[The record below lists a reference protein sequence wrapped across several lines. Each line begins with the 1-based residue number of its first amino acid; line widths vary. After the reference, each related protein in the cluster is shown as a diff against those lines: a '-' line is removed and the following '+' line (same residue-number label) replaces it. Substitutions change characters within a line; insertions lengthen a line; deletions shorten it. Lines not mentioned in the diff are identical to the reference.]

1 MKPNI
6 LNFSEIIK
14 VVNKNV
20 NEKLS
25 GEKIIFSDSIIKI
38 NKKLVEQ
45 KRDLIITDQALYNF
59 KENKLKRRI
68 PVESIKAITVSKT
81 SDEFVI
87 HGEESE
93 YDYHYKYKNKRKIIQ
108 ILAAV
113 YYFKT
118 FYKLNFALVKDEKLE
133 NYVTAEYEKKK
144 NKNKSKFNHK
154 FSVDIDVYLYGNLLR
169 RNSIRT
175 RKQKDDLVSVMKA
188 QKTEIIFLNDMNS
201 FKNPNEIKIENFR
214 ILGNLLSKSYYGKI
228 IWSEFIFNNTF
239 YLMRVVNINDIYKI
253 ISDIERLEVS
263 FTSNVNALNSADCIF
278 KTDDK
283 IFIVNKFKP
292 FYEGGF
298 LFYHLKNSKTFNEN
312 KIKIIAAQIINIILY
327 FHKNIEKHMNFSPEN
342 FILDKDG
349 FINYLWFEIDRKLFE
364 ENCSPKI
371 SKPFEYTKVN
381 NDWYNLGVMIYEMV
395 LNLNP
400 EDFLDKEG
408 KLHYPIFI
416 DLSDEIKELIEKLM
430 NMKDENDELNL
441 DDIKKFKF
449 FEGVN
454 FEDVIN
460 RKCEAGIK
468 PMNLEIQKINNLGV
482 VSDDNIDEKEEKE
495 KEKYT
500 LFNYDSDSNEE
511 NDS

>member
-6 LNFSEIIK
+6 MNFSEIIK
-14 VVNKNV
+14 IVNKTIK
-20 NEKLS
+20 EQLS
-25 GEKIIFSDSIIKI
+25 DEKIIFSDSITKI
-38 NKKLVEQ
+38 NIKLVEQ
-45 KRDLIITDQALYNF
+45 KRVLIITDQALYNF

-68 PVESIKAITVSKT
+68 PVKSIKAITASKT

-108 ILAAV
+108 ILAAD
-113 YYFKT
+113 YYFAT
-118 FYKLNFALVKDEKLE
+118 FHKLNFALVKDDKLE

-144 NKNKSKFNHK
+144 NKNKSKFDDK
-154 FSVDIDVYLYGNLLR
+154 YSVDIDVYLYGNLLR

-201 FKNPNEIKIENFR
+201 FKNPNEIRIENFR
-214 ILGNLLSKSYYGKI
+214 ILGDLLSKSYYGKI
-228 IWSEFIFNNTF
+228 IWSEFILNNTF

-253 ISDIERLEVS
+253 ISDIQRLEAS
-263 FTSNVNALNSADCIF
+263 FTSNFNALTSADCIF
-278 KTDDK
+278 KTEDK

-292 FYEGGF
+292 YYEGGF
-298 LFYHLKNSKTFNEN
+298 LFYHLKNSMTFNEH
-312 KIKIIAAQIINIILY
+312 KIKIVAAQIINIILY

-349 FINYLWFEIDRKLFE
+349 FINYLWFEIDQKLFE
-364 ENCSPKI
+364 ENCSPKK

-381 NDWYNLGVMIYEMV
+381 NDWYNLGVMMYEMI

-408 KLHYPIFI
+408 KLHYPRFI
-416 DLSDEIKELIEKLM
+416 DLSDEIKEIIEKLM

-441 DDIKKFKF
+441 EEIKKFKF
-449 FEGVN
+449 FEDVN

-460 RKCEAGIK
+460 RKCDPEIK
-468 PMNLEIQKINNLGV
+468 PMNLEIQRINNLGV
-482 VSDDNIDEKEEKE
+482 VTDDKIDEKDEKE
-495 KEKYT
+495 KERYT
-500 LFNYDSDSNEE
+500 LFNYDDDNNDE
-511 NDS
+511 N

>member
-1 MKPNI
+1 M
-6 LNFSEIIK
+6 NFSEIIK
-14 VVNKNV
+14 IVNKTIK
-20 NEKLS
+20 EQLS
-25 GEKIIFSDSIIKI
+25 DEKIIFSDSITKI

-45 KRDLIITDQALYNF
+45 KRVLIITDQALYNF

-68 PVESIKAITVSKT
+68 PVKSIKAITASKT

-87 HGEESE
+87 HGEASE

-108 ILAAV
+108 ILAAD
-113 YYFKT
+113 YYFAT
-118 FYKLNFALVKDEKLE
+118 FHKLNFALVKDDKLE

-144 NKNKSKFNHK
+144 NKNKSKFDDK
-154 FSVDIDVYLYGNLLR
+154 YSVDIDVYLYGNLLR

-201 FKNPNEIKIENFR
+201 FKNPNEIRIENFR
-214 ILGNLLSKSYYGKI
+214 ILGDLLSKSYYGKI
-228 IWSEFIFNNTF
+228 IWSEFILNNTF

-253 ISDIERLEVS
+253 ISDIQRLDAS
-263 FTSNVNALNSADCIF
+263 FTANFNALTSADCIF
-278 KTDDK
+278 KTEDK

-292 FYEGGF
+292 YYEGGF
-298 LFYHLKNSKTFNEN
+298 LFYHLKNSMTFNEH
-312 KIKIIAAQIINIILY
+312 KIKIVAAQIINIILY

-349 FINYLWFEIDRKLFE
+349 FINYLWFEIDQKLFE
-364 ENCSPKI
+364 ENCSPKK

-381 NDWYNLGVMIYEMV
+381 NDWYNLGVMMYEMI

-408 KLHYPIFI
+408 KLHYPRFI
-416 DLSDEIKELIEKLM
+416 DLSDEIKEIIEKLM

-441 DDIKKFKF
+441 EEVKKFKF
-449 FEGVN
+449 FEDVN
-454 FEDVIN
+454 FEDVFN
-460 RKCEAGIK
+460 RKCDPEIK
-468 PMNLEIQKINNLGV
+468 PMNLEIQRINNLGV
-482 VSDDNIDEKEEKE
+482 VTDDKIDEKDEKE
-495 KEKYT
+495 KERYT
-500 LFNYDSDSNEE
+500 LFNYDDDNNDE
-511 NDS
+511 N

>member
-1 MKPNI
+1 M
-6 LNFSEIIK
+6 NFSEIIK
-14 VVNKNV
+14 IVNKTIK
-20 NEKLS
+20 EQLS
-25 GEKIIFSDSIIKI
+25 DEKIIFSDSITKI

-45 KRDLIITDQALYNF
+45 KRVLIITDQALYNF

-68 PVESIKAITVSKT
+68 PVKSIKAITASKT

-87 HGEESE
+87 HGEASE

-108 ILAAV
+108 ILAAD
-113 YYFKT
+113 YYFAT
-118 FYKLNFALVKDEKLE
+118 FHKLNFALVKDDKLE

-144 NKNKSKFNHK
+144 NKNKSKFDDK
-154 FSVDIDVYLYGNLLR
+154 YSVDIDVYLYGNLLR

-201 FKNPNEIKIENFR
+201 FKNPNEIRIENFR
-214 ILGNLLSKSYYGKI
+214 ILGDLLSKSYYGKI
-228 IWSEFIFNNTF
+228 IWSEFILNNTF

-253 ISDIERLEVS
+253 ISDIQRLDAS
-263 FTSNVNALNSADCIF
+263 FTANFNALTSADCIF
-278 KTDDK
+278 KTEDK

-292 FYEGGF
+292 YYEGGF
-298 LFYHLKNSKTFNEN
+298 LFYHLKNSMTFNEH
-312 KIKIIAAQIINIILY
+312 KIKIVAAQIINIILY

-349 FINYLWFEIDRKLFE
+349 FINYLWFEIDQKLFE
-364 ENCSPKI
+364 ENCSPKK

-381 NDWYNLGVMIYEMV
+381 NDWYNLGVMIYEMI

-408 KLHYPIFI
+408 KLHYPRFI
-416 DLSDEIKELIEKLM
+416 DLSDEIKEIIEKLM

-441 DDIKKFKF
+441 EEVKKFKF
-449 FEGVN
+449 FEDVN
-454 FEDVIN
+454 FEDVFN
-460 RKCEAGIK
+460 RKCDPEIK
-468 PMNLEIQKINNLGV
+468 PMNLEIQRINNLGV
-482 VSDDNIDEKEEKE
+482 VTDDKIDEKDEKE
-495 KEKYT
+495 KERYT
-500 LFNYDSDSNEE
+500 LFNYDDDNNDE
-511 NDS
+511 N

>member
-1 MKPNI
+1 
-6 LNFSEIIK
+6 
-14 VVNKNV
+14 
-20 NEKLS
+20 
-25 GEKIIFSDSIIKI
+25 
-38 NKKLVEQ
+38 
-45 KRDLIITDQALYNF
+45 
-59 KENKLKRRI
+59 
-68 PVESIKAITVSKT
+68 
-81 SDEFVI
+81 
-87 HGEESE
+87 
-93 YDYHYKYKNKRKIIQ
+93 
-108 ILAAV
+108 
-113 YYFKT
+113 
-118 FYKLNFALVKDEKLE
+118 
-133 NYVTAEYEKKK
+133 
-144 NKNKSKFNHK
+144 
-154 FSVDIDVYLYGNLLR
+154 
-169 RNSIRT
+169 
-175 RKQKDDLVSVMKA
+175 
-188 QKTEIIFLNDMNS
+188 
-201 FKNPNEIKIENFR
+201 
-214 ILGNLLSKSYYGKI
+214 
-228 IWSEFIFNNTF
+228 
-239 YLMRVVNINDIYKI
+239 MRVVNINDIYKI
-253 ISDIERLEVS
+253 ISNIERLEVS

-349 FINYLWFEIDRKLFE
+349 FINYLWFEIDQKLFE

-408 KLHYPIFI
+408 KLHYPRFI

-500 LFNYDSDSNEE
+500 LFNYDSDSNDE

>member
-6 LNFSEIIK
+6 MNFSEIIK
-14 VVNKNV
+14 IVNKTIK
-20 NEKLS
+20 EQLS
-25 GEKIIFSDSIIKI
+25 YEKIIFSDSITKI

-45 KRDLIITDQALYNF
+45 KRVLIITDQALYNF

-68 PVESIKAITVSKT
+68 PVKSIKAITASKT

-87 HGEESE
+87 HGEASE

-108 ILAAV
+108 ILAAD
-113 YYFKT
+113 YYFAT
-118 FYKLNFALVKDEKLE
+118 FHKLNFALVKDDKLE

-144 NKNKSKFNHK
+144 NKNKSKFDDK

-201 FKNPNEIKIENFR
+201 FKNPNEIRIENFR
-214 ILGNLLSKSYYGKI
+214 ILGDLLSKSYYGKI
-228 IWSEFIFNNTF
+228 IWSEFILNNTF

-253 ISDIERLEVS
+253 ISDIQRLDAS
-263 FTSNVNALNSADCIF
+263 FTANFNALTSADCIF
-278 KTDDK
+278 KTEDK

-292 FYEGGF
+292 YYEGGF
-298 LFYHLKNSKTFNEN
+298 LFYHLKNSMTFNEH
-312 KIKIIAAQIINIILY
+312 KIKIVAAQIINIILY

-349 FINYLWFEIDRKLFE
+349 FINYLWFEIDQKLFE
-364 ENCSPKI
+364 ENCSPKK

-381 NDWYNLGVMIYEMV
+381 NDWYNLGVMMYEMI

-408 KLHYPIFI
+408 KLHYPRFI
-416 DLSDEIKELIEKLM
+416 DLSDEIKEIIEKLM

-441 DDIKKFKF
+441 EEVKKFKF
-449 FEGVN
+449 FEDVN
-454 FEDVIN
+454 FEDVFN
-460 RKCEAGIK
+460 RKCDPEIK
-468 PMNLEIQKINNLGV
+468 PMNLEIQRINNLGV
-482 VSDDNIDEKEEKE
+482 VTDDKIDEKDEKE
-495 KEKYT
+495 KERYT
-500 LFNYDSDSNEE
+500 LFNYDDDNNDE
-511 NDS
+511 N

>member
-38 NKKLVEQ
+38 NKRLVEQ

-68 PVESIKAITVSKT
+68 PVESIKAITASKT

-214 ILGNLLSKSYYGKI
+214 ILGDLLSKSYYGKL
-228 IWSEFIFNNTF
+228 FG
-239 YLMRVVNINDIYKI
+239 VN
-253 ISDIERLEVS
+253 S
-263 FTSNVNALNSADCIF
+263 FL
-278 KTDDK
+278 
-283 IFIVNKFKP
+283 
-292 FYEGGF
+292 
-298 LFYHLKNSKTFNEN
+298 
-312 KIKIIAAQIINIILY
+312 IIL
-327 FHKNIEKHMNFSPEN
+327 
-342 FILDKDG
+342 FI
-349 FINYLWFEIDRKLFE
+349 
-364 ENCSPKI
+364 
-371 SKPFEYTKVN
+371 
-381 NDWYNLGVMIYEMV
+381 
-395 LNLNP
+395 
-400 EDFLDKEG
+400 
-408 KLHYPIFI
+408 
-416 DLSDEIKELIEKLM
+416 
-430 NMKDENDELNL
+430 
-441 DDIKKFKF
+441 
-449 FEGVN
+449 
-454 FEDVIN
+454 
-460 RKCEAGIK
+460 
-468 PMNLEIQKINNLGV
+468 
-482 VSDDNIDEKEEKE
+482 
-495 KEKYT
+495 
-500 LFNYDSDSNEE
+500 
-511 NDS
+511 

>member
-1 MKPNI
+1 M
-6 LNFSEIIK
+6 NFSEIIK
-14 VVNKNV
+14 IVNKTIK
-20 NEKLS
+20 EQLS
-25 GEKIIFSDSIIKI
+25 DEKIIFSDSITKI

-45 KRDLIITDQALYNF
+45 KRVLIITDQALYNF

-68 PVESIKAITVSKT
+68 PVKSIKAITASKT

-87 HGEESE
+87 HGEASE

-108 ILAAV
+108 ILAAD
-113 YYFKT
+113 YYFAT
-118 FYKLNFALVKDEKLE
+118 FHKLNFALVKDDKLE

-144 NKNKSKFNHK
+144 NKNKSKFDDK
-154 FSVDIDVYLYGNLLR
+154 YSVDIDVYLYGNLLR

-201 FKNPNEIKIENFR
+201 FKNPNEIRIENFR
-214 ILGNLLSKSYYGKI
+214 ILGDLLSKSYYGKI
-228 IWSEFIFNNTF
+228 IWSEFILNNTF

-253 ISDIERLEVS
+253 ISDIQRLDAS
-263 FTSNVNALNSADCIF
+263 FTANFNALTSADCIF
-278 KTDDK
+278 KTEDK

-292 FYEGGF
+292 YYEGGF
-298 LFYHLKNSKTFNEN
+298 LFYHLKNSMTFNEH
-312 KIKIIAAQIINIILY
+312 KIKIVAAQIINIILY

-349 FINYLWFEIDRKLFE
+349 FVNYLWFEIDQKLFE
-364 ENCSPKI
+364 ENCSPKK

-381 NDWYNLGVMIYEMV
+381 NDWYNLGVMMYEMI

-408 KLHYPIFI
+408 KLHYPRFI
-416 DLSDEIKELIEKLM
+416 DLSDEIKEIIEKLM

-441 DDIKKFKF
+441 EEVKKFKF
-449 FEGVN
+449 FEDVN
-454 FEDVIN
+454 FEDVFN
-460 RKCEAGIK
+460 RKCDPEIK
-468 PMNLEIQKINNLGV
+468 PMNLEIQRINNLGV
-482 VSDDNIDEKEEKE
+482 VTDDKIDEKDEKE
-495 KEKYT
+495 KERYT
-500 LFNYDSDSNEE
+500 LFNYDDDNNDE